1 MGSPVSPSP
10 SPRPPIA
17 GGALLAGAI
26 LLGVVVGTL
35 TQEASLGFLAGLVIG
50 LALIG
55 AVWLIDRRRRR

>member
-1 MGSPVSPSP
+1 MNKA
-10 SPRPPIA
+10 PRPPIA

-35 TQEASLGFLAGLVIG
+35 TRESSLGFLAGLVIG

>member
-1 MGSPVSPSP
+1 VNKA
-10 SPRPPIA
+10 PRSPIA
-17 GGALLAGAI
+17 GGALLAAAI

-35 TQEASLGFLAGLVIG
+35 TRESSLGFLAGLAIG